1 MKFSKFS
8 KTRACPICHSTE
20 VYRLKRQ
27 GLANR
32 LVCKFSDYR
41 PHWCSACDT
50 FFYAPKRPKTIR
62 IEGAYGISH
71 RAADQVKRP
80 HADGLTR

>member
-1 MKFSKFS
+1 MRFIKFS
-8 KTRACPICHSTE
+8 KTQACPLCHSKD

-32 LVCKFSDYR
+32 IVSKFSDYR
-41 PHWCSACDT
+41 PHWCSNCDE

-62 IEGAYGISH
+62 IEGTYGMSQQ
-71 RAADQVKRP
+71 ANAQVKR
-80 HADGLTR
+80 HADGLSH